1 MTAEERE
8 AVRDEIAA
16 EVVSFDWYS
25 VNTHGD
31 EQEAAE
37 AIGVALDRYAKAVAA
52 PLVTLLRSCERELW
66 LGGSVVQMRERI
78 RATLEAYEE
87 AAR

>member
-8 AVRDEIAA
+8 ELIGDIMETLFDPRPDA
-16 EVVSFDWYS
+16 ELIHALTDGSGFV
-25 VNTHGD
+25 
-31 EQEAAE
+31 E
-37 AIGVALDRYAKAVAA
+37 ALDRYADAVAA
-52 PLVTLLRSCERELW
+52 PLVALLRSCERELW